1 MGSVALLLLPPL
13 CAATTILTP
22 STSSEVVTIPL
33 PSAPD
38 LSAARSG
45 CPHEAAGLLAW
56 DDAAAWAGGAVPA
69 ASGQD
74 ATLAAGVS
82 VLLSSEPA
90 QAGSGAAPLGK
101 LTIPSSSTLILGENL
116 TAGVSLDAHGVV
128 VQGALR
134 AGAETCRLD
143 GAVTVTLHGARPAA
157 GVAVDSW
164 YKGIVMENAGVLEL
178 HGKQFFHT
186 WTRLA
191 RSVAAGDTT
200 VLLQGSVNWEPGQQ
214 AR

>member
-1 MGSVALLLLPPL
+1 M
-13 CAATTILTP
+13 
-22 STSSEVVTIPL
+22 
-33 PSAPD
+33 
-38 LSAARSG
+38 
-45 CPHEAAGLLAW
+45 
-56 DDAAAWAGGAVPA
+56 
-69 ASGQD
+69 
-74 ATLAAGVS
+74 
-82 VLLSSEPA
+82 
-90 QAGSGAAPLGK
+90 
-101 LTIPSSSTLILGENL
+101 
-116 TAGVSLDAHGVV
+116 SLDAHGVV